1 MPSRA
6 TRPRVLAAGSA
17 TPHVQHGVT
26 IVGYDNTANPPTYTY
41 LDTCGRG
48 CNSRS
53 GNQNGGIYVISQ
65 AAMVRAIQDSGGSGF
80 IW

>member
-1 MPSRA
+1 
-6 TRPRVLAAGSA
+6 
-17 TPHVQHGVT
+17 VT